1 MYDQD
6 KDTYSNQLMEKIEAH
21 DSLSEQLRSL
31 QREFNEINHKY
42 NDLVSNSH
50 GVEKQLIG
58 REDQLNRVYSDNQ
71 QLKDECSRLKSD
83 LDFKH
88 KEAAELNQDIKVL
101 INENQKLNEI
111 HSDLLNKLA
120 ASNDDLQRLKD
131 EGRSTDN
138 VLRTRESQV
147 DDVMTMYK
155 RVCDE
160 NEKLNSMSEN
170 AIDEKH
176 QLEG

>member
-1 MYDQD
+1 M
-6 KDTYSNQLMEKIEAH
+6 SNT
-21 DSLSEQLRSL
+21 
-31 QREFNEINHKY
+31 
-42 NDLVSNSH
+42 H

-101 INENQKLNEI
+101 INENQKLNDI

-120 ASNDDLQRLKD
+120 ASTDDLQRLKD
-131 EGRSTDN
+131 EGRSIDN
-138 VLRTRESQV
+138 ILRTRESQV

-160 NEKLNSMSEN
+160 NEKLNSMSEH

-176 QLEG
+176 QLEGYLSTIQSEFDSLKSE